1 MNDETSRLFGKY
13 RGRVIGNIDPMGI
26 GRLQV
31 QVPDVS
37 GLVSTDWAMPC
48 VPMAGPQAGMVV
60 VPPVGSNVWVEF
72 EQGDPDYPIWVGGFW
87 SSAADMPAV
96 SSSDPAAFV
105 IRTPGQGGLTISDAP
120 GPFGGIVLKSA
131 DGASLIVNDT
141 GIHIQNGK
149 GASITLVGPTVSVN
163 LGALAVT

>member
-1 MNDETSRLFGKY
+1 MNDETSHLFGKY

-37 GLVSTDWAMPC
+37 GLVPTGWAMPC

-60 VPPVGSNVWVEF
+60 VPPVGSDVWVEF
-72 EQGDPDYPIWVGGFW
+72 EQGDPDHPIWVGGFW

-96 SSSDPAAFV
+96 SSSDSAAFA
-105 IRTPGQGGLTISDAP
+105 IRTPGQNGLTISDAP
-120 GPFGGIVLKSA
+120 GSFGGIVLKSA

-141 GIHIQNGK
+141 GIHVQNGK